1 MEVKTKRSWSF
12 PGDSKVADF
21 TAFLNSLR
29 ETIISDSE
37 LREIFKKALSFVEP
51 GSVIVTPRIF
61 DEIIMAIT
69 YEDSICF
76 ITKNGL
82 RVQFYVG
89 WASLRILCSIVRV
102 EEDRWEE

>member
-1 MEVKTKRSWSF
+1 MEVKTERRF
-12 PGDSKVADF
+12 RGTGKVAQFMDF
-21 TAFLNSLR
+21 LDSLK
-29 ETIISDSE
+29 EPIASDSE